1 MVGDDGLCKGWPTP
15 SNRNANETKNH
26 RAEIF
31 PHGLTPK
38 RMKLLKLAIS
48 ATSLCLAMICG
59 TAQASL
65 IWTGDPS
72 VGLSVFKA
80 INIENNSG
88 VFVSN
93 PSPNGS
99 SATVVTD
106 GSEGSVFKWD
116 KVSGDKRCEAHGAA
130 GFTPAIGSTYYIGWR
145 FKLTNLT
152 NDNAVFQWKSYGSPM
167 VQDFPLVCKM
177 VNGKLELHY
186 FPPNS
191 GDVVLFS
198 QTISA
203 NTYYSMVLK
212 ILVSD
217 QTTGGSVSF
226 WFNEAQQTLLTGG
239 TSYTGKTFD
248 GDAVDPKWG
257 IYGANF
263 THVTDYVS
271 HLKIGTTYA
280 DVDPGGSGGGGI
292 DTSAIY
298 QIQNEASGK
307 VLNNQG
313 STTNGSPVSQWT
325 SGSSVNLQWKFIATS
340 GGYYQINSV
349 MSGKDAV
356 VQSASTAA
364 GAKIIQ
370 WSFGSSGDDQWLP
383 QSNSDGSFTF
393 VNLHS
398 GLVLGDPGS
407 SGSNGTQMDQE
418 ASNGGSNQKW
428 MLLKQ

>member
-1 MVGDDGLCKGWPTP
+1 MKQT
-15 SNRNANETKNH
+15 
-26 RAEIF
+26 
-31 PHGLTPK
+31 
-38 RMKLLKLAIS
+38 KLLSTSFAAAALALS
-48 ATSLCLAMICG
+48 LAAT
-59 TAQASL
+59 THASL

-72 VGLSVFKA
+72 VGLSVFKE

-130 GFTPAIGSTYYIGWR
+130 GFTPTIGSTYYIGWR

-198 QTISA
+198 QAISA

-280 DVDPGGSGGGGI
+280 DVDPGGGI
-292 DTSAIY
+292 DTSATYEIE
-298 QIQNEASGK
+298 NEASGK
-307 VLNNQG
+307 VLNNAG
-313 STTNGSPVSQWT
+313 SITNGSAVSQWT
-325 SGSSVNLQWKFIATS
+325 SGTSVNLQWTFIPTS

-349 MSGKDAV
+349 KSGKDAV
-356 VQSASTAA
+356 VQGASTAS
-364 GAKIIQ
+364 GTGIVQ

-418 ASNGGSNQKW
+418 TSNGGSNQKW
-428 MLLKQ
+428 SLIKQ